1 MTVEELLE
9 VARLHRLF
17 AKSLRD
23 QAAACDDYRVMFN
36 TVQEKVK
43 RIREL
48 EARVAELEAQLASR
62 GDK

>member
-17 AKSLRD
+17 AKSLRA
-23 QAAACDDYRVMFN
+23 QAAACDDYRVTYN
-36 TVQEKVK
+36 YLQEKVK